1 VIKDPFAG
9 TVVAVQPRIRLHRS
23 FDQRHHSYQGY
34 VLRLDGQLAGL
45 ERAYVV
51 AIGESAQKKLT
62 LVAGNKVSGEG
73 EPVVDPRTEVADLYK
88 VAKLMVLDHSANRGS
103 GGPPYLGVPP
113 LLDVYRARGHR
124 RLDSKTFKGKC
135 ITCIWACE
143 MAVEITPDHWKPHIV
158 KWRRE
163 TFCYGPKS
171 CKNYRAGPTRKV
183 PGRNG
188 MSWVEEDWIDE
199 ETTAHRGDDE

>member
-1 VIKDPFAG
+1 MTKDPFLG

-34 VLRLDGQLAGL
+34 VLRIDGQLTGQT
-45 ERAYVV
+45 RNFTV
-51 AIGESAQKKLT
+51 AIGESAQQKHAF
-62 LVAGNKVSGEG
+62 VAGNKVSGEG
-73 EPVVDPRTEVADLYK
+73 EPIVDPRTEAADLYK
-88 VAKLMVLDHSANRGS
+88 VSKLKVLDHSPSQGG
-103 GGPPYLGVPP
+103 GGPPFRDAPP
-113 LLDVYRARGHR
+113 ALDVYRSRGHR

-135 ITCIWACE
+135 INCLWACE

-163 TFCYGPKS
+163 TFCYGPKN
-171 CKNYRAGPTRKV
+171 CKFYRAGPTRKV

-188 MSWVEEDWIDE
+188 MSWEEEDWIDE
-199 ETTAHRGDDE
+199 ETTAHRRDDE